1 MLVDYPWPE
10 KFPFT
15 ARDFRR
21 LDEGADASFYS
32 APRMVTHIDAGAIAA
47 LSAFYADALPAS
59 GGDEDVA
66 ILDLC
71 SSWLS
76 HLPEGYAAHRIVGLG
91 MNAHELGENAQL
103 TEFVVRDL
111 NVDPTLPF
119 QAASFDAVVNAVS
132 VDYLTDPLAVFR
144 EICRVLKPGGQGD
157 HVLLQPVLCDQ
168 SHPGMAHH
176 TRSRSHPHRRLLLPL
191 RRRL

>member
-119 QAASFDAVVNAVS
+119 QAASFGRGGECGERGLPDRSAGGVS
-132 VDYLTDPLAVFR
+132 GDMPRAQA
-144 EICRVLKPGGQGD
+144 GGQGD

-168 SHPGMAHH
+168 GHPGMAHH
-176 TRSRSHPHRRLLLPL
+176 TR
-191 RRRL
+191 